1 MYVTVDITMGK
12 HYSINLEW
20 KFNVGVRGGGGGG
33 VVVGRGVF
41 QHEYMYLARNMVKNP
56 MTIYKSYFHYTAKQ
70 FIA

>member
-1 MYVTVDITMGK
+1 MLG
-12 HYSINLEW
+12 W
-20 KFNVGVRGGGGGG
+20 GVEVGGGGGG

-41 QHEYMYLARNMVKNP
+41 QHEYMYLARYMVKNP